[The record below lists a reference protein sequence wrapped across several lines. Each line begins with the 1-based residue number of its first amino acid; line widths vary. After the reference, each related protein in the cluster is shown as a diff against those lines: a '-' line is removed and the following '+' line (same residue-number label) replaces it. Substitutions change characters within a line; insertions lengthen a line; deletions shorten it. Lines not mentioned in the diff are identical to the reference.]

1 MAPVITS
8 PVPGAT
14 VSGTVN
20 LIGTYGGVTG
30 EVMNGTAI
38 LGSVVLVQPVP
49 FSVPVDTTQ
58 LANGAQTLSFSDGV
72 NVATVS
78 VVVNNVVAPPATTL
92 TISSPAAG
100 AAEGETFSVTGI
112 AGSQW
117 VNVSVFDD
125 ATGTKVGT
133 DVTPGAGGAFTIPV
147 NMGALSGTR
156 QLDVIGFSVPAG
168 QSGGTQATASVSV
181 TITPAPA
188 LAVSAPS
195 NGFSQAS
202 PVTVSG
208 TTNQPSVVIANAA
221 GAVLATVT
229 PTNGAFSTSLTLAAG
244 SYALTVSAGT
254 ASPVAVSGTVTA
266 PAATKLPYW
275 AVNCHYNQG
284 GIYESMPLPQQTALI
299 QALGASGARQD
310 AYNIAN
316 LTTLANIVVPGM
328 APVQVIPCYIPSYS
342 GTVAQIYAAA
352 YADGQ
357 AAASLLAGKVPM
369 IEIGNEWNLAD
380 IIGNDQG
387 NLPSQFN
394 ETSTA
399 QSMAIMEGFCQ
410 GFRAGDPTSQTL
422 LGVNCTYVEFGWLQ
436 MIVNNTLPNGSAA
449 GHVINF
455 DVVTWHDYLT
465 GGDMDAT
472 NTPSGVVNVFNGI
485 AALTSKPI
493 YFSECGAGDPSESTS
508 AVEAYIPAQLGEM
521 LAHSQVKGSC
531 WYELFDYTD
540 GTYGLYEANGNIKA
554 VGTAYKNFVTANP
567 K

>member
-30 EVMNGTAI
+30 EVMNGTTVI
-38 LGSVVLVQPVP
+38 GTVVLVQPVP

-58 LANGAQTLSFSDGV
+58 LANGVQPLSFSDGV

-78 VVVNNVVAPPATTL
+78 VIVNNVVAPPVTTL

-133 DVTPGAGGAFTIPV
+133 DVTPGVGGAFTIPV

-156 QLDVIGFSVPAG
+156 QIDVIGFTVPAG

-181 TITPAPA
+181 TITPAPT
-188 LAVSAPS
+188 LAVSAPT

-208 TTNQPSVVIANAA
+208 TTNQSSVVISNAA

-229 PTNGAFSTSLTLAAG
+229 PANGAFSTSLTLAAG
-244 SYALTVSAGT
+244 SYALSVSAGT
-254 ASPVAVSGTVTA
+254 ATPVAVSGTVTA
-266 PAATKLPYW
+266 APPAAKLPYW

-284 GIYESMPLPQQTALI
+284 GWYSQTPIATQVALMQLI
-299 QALGASGARQD
+299 GAEGCRQD
-310 AYNIAN
+310 MYDVGDAQTIAG
-316 LTTLANIVVPGM
+316 LISQF
-328 APVQVIPCYIPSYS
+328 APIKVLPCYIPTYS
-342 GTVAQIYAAA
+342 GSTAQVYAAA

-357 AAASLLAGKVPM
+357 TLAGLFAGKVPM
-369 IEIGNEWNLAD
+369 VEIGNEWNLAD
-380 IIGNDQG
+380 ISGNAQG
-387 NLPSQFN
+387 NLPSNFN
-394 ETSTA
+394 ESETVY
-399 QSMAIMEGFCQ
+399 SMAVMAGFCEGF
-410 GFRAGDPTSQTL
+410 RSKDPTSQTL
-422 LGVNCTYVEFGWLQ
+422 LGVNTTYVEFGWLQ
-436 MIVNNTLPNGSAA
+436 MIVNNTLPNGSAS
-449 GHVINF
+449 GYTINF
-455 DVVTWHDYLT
+455 DVATWHDYQT
-465 GGDMDAT
+465 GGDMANT
-472 NTPSGVVNVFNGI
+472 STPSGNVNVLQSI
-485 AALTSKPI
+485 KAITSKPI
-493 YFSECGAGDPSESTS
+493 YFSECGAGNPNLSVAATQ
-508 AVEAYIPAQLGEM
+508 AYISSQLPEM
-521 LAHSQVKGSC
+521 LADSQVEGSC
-531 WYELFDYTD
+531 WYELVDFTD
-540 GTYGLYEANGNIKA
+540 GDYGLADSNGNIKA
-554 VGTAYKNFVTANP
+554 QGTALKNFIAANP
-567 K
+567 R

>member
-266 PAATKLPYW
+266 PAATKPSVP
-275 AVNCHYNQG
+275 AVLG
-284 GIYESMPLPQQTALI
+284 KMP
-299 QALGASGARQD
+299 
-310 AYNIAN
+310 
-316 LTTLANIVVPGM
+316 TT
-328 APVQVIPCYIPSYS
+328 S
-342 GTVAQIYAAA
+342 
-352 YADGQ
+352 
-357 AAASLLAGKVPM
+357 
-369 IEIGNEWNLAD
+369 
-380 IIGNDQG
+380 
-387 NLPSQFN
+387 
-394 ETSTA
+394 
-399 QSMAIMEGFCQ
+399 
-410 GFRAGDPTSQTL
+410 PTSPHLRTL
-422 LGVNCTYVEFGWLQ
+422 SSPEWRRFKSSLATFQATPAPLRRSMRQPTPTVKR
-436 MIVNNTLPNGSAA
+436 LPVCS
-449 GHVINF
+449 
-455 DVVTWHDYLT
+455 
-465 GGDMDAT
+465 
-472 NTPSGVVNVFNGI
+472 
-485 AALTSKPI
+485 
-493 YFSECGAGDPSESTS
+493 
-508 AVEAYIPAQLGEM
+508 PA
-521 LAHSQVKGSC
+521 K
-531 WYELFDYTD
+531 FR
-540 GTYGLYEANGNIKA
+540 
-554 VGTAYKNFVTANP
+554 
-567 K
+567 